1 MVKSKPQIRKGN
13 ESRHVVIAL
22 PLAYQ
27 DGVDCYRGIMRY
39 LNAHVCNWRLTILRG
54 DFSLEDFHRL
64 SAAGIDAV
72 IASNFTRRET
82 FGVLLKSAVPLVA
95 VNIPDVSWLSGRR
108 KNLVFVDIDS
118 DAIGQSA
125 ADYLLGLENHAD
137 FACVGFSTAQGWS
150 NRRVEAFVRSLA
162 QKGKPC
168 SCFTLADER
177 EASHSAEL
185 IRWLRS
191 LTKPATL
198 FVTCDRLAAPILD
211 VCERESIRVPE
222 ELAVL
227 GVDNELITCAHTHPS
242 LSSIQP
248 DFEDEGYRAAESI
261 DRMLKGLAVPRRIV
275 CPIKNVVCRRSTEAS
290 SPAGRL
296 VSQARESIMADFADR
311 ALTVGSLAKRLKV
324 SRRLLDLRYRQI
336 TGITV
341 LDEIRT
347 QRLRHARELVMTT
360 SLTLSEIAAL
370 SGFATESYLS
380 RSFATAFGQTPGS
393 LRGLPRSEN

>member
-1 MVKSKPQIRKGN
+1 MTNLHKTSVA
-13 ESRHVVIAL
+13 IAL

-39 LNAHVCNWRLTILRG
+39 LNAHDCNWRLTILRG
-54 DFSLEDFHRL
+54 EFSPEEYRRL
-64 SAAGIDAV
+64 KAVGLDAV
-72 IASNFTRRET
+72 IASNLTRRET
-82 FGVLLKSAVPLVA
+82 FKMLAKSTMPLVA
-95 VNIPDVSWLSGRR
+95 VNISDASWLAGRR
-108 KNLVFVDIDS
+108 KNVVFVDIDS
-118 DAIGQSA
+118 SAIGKMA

-137 FACVGFSTAQGWS
+137 FACVGFNTSRGWS
-150 NRRVEAFVRSLA
+150 NQRVQAFVRSVR
-162 QKGKPC
+162 QRGKTC
-168 SCFTLADER
+168 SCFTLDDEK
-177 EASHSAEL
+177 EASHSSAL
-185 IRWLRS
+185 IHWLRE

-198 FVTCDRLAAPILD
+198 FVTCDRLAAPILE
-211 VCERESIRVPE
+211 VCEREGIRVPE

-248 DFEDEGYRAAESI
+248 DFEDEGYRAAESV
-261 DRMLKGLAVPRRIV
+261 DRMLNGLTVPGRIV
-275 CPIKNVVCRRSTEAS
+275 SPIKEVVSRRSTEAS

-296 VSQARESIMADFADR
+296 VSQAREIVLAEFADR
-311 ALTVGSLAKRLKV
+311 SLSVGALARRLKV

-341 LDEIRT
+341 LNEIRE
-347 QRLRHARELVMTT
+347 QRLRRARELVMTT
-360 SLTLSEIAAL
+360 SLTLGEIAAL

-380 RSFATAFGQTPGS
+380 RSFVAAFGQTPGS